1 MCQPFSIQLA
11 GNPSVV
17 HGSSVKPT
25 KAKQPKI
32 IIPNKNIFIIS
43 LLKINLFF
51 ILAYNCKVS
60 TFFVQF
66 LVSRTK

>member
-32 IIPNKNIFIIS
+32 IIPNKNIFII
-43 LLKINLFF
+43 
-51 ILAYNCKVS
+51 
-60 TFFVQF
+60 
-66 LVSRTK
+66 